1 MKAIILTTQNF
12 KNIYVKVAWPNN
24 RKTNYNRKKSFLV
37 TFTVSKIVK
46 MGK

>member
-12 KNIYVKVAWPNN
+12 KNIYVKVAWPN
-24 RKTNYNRKKSFLV
+24 YNKKNSFLV